1 MNTKRYRANLRILVF
16 LAGLLFTSQKVLF
29 AQVNNNNSPAGE
41 APQEQSIVVNAAA
54 ENQVEQPV
62 AVNVSVENQPAQG
75 SNPQYS
81 ENITLDFN
89 QADIRNVL
97 KIISLKAGINI
108 VTTPDVMGSITIRLV
123 DVPWERALDI
133 ILKTYGFGYEK
144 QGNVILVTNMANI
157 SKFQSE
163 EPLRTEIFN
172 LKFLDAQ
179 DAERAL
185 IPMISQRGRI
195 SILYSRGQ
203 KGWQFGTFKIGKEMA
218 TQGELSTV
226 EGASDMRSETVSVE
240 RTPEGRVISN
250 KVDFEPSIK
259 SKTLIVTDTASAL
272 DKIRNFIEKID
283 NMPKQI
289 LIETRIMEVNKDRL
303 KDIGFDWGTGI
314 AGASGYATL
323 PGDIYLDS
331 KNYKTIAGRNLASE
345 FTPSLFSPKEGTTAF
360 PGTYPYRAGM
370 ELLFKKLTGDKFE
383 VIIHALDEDA
393 RTNTLSS
400 PRIVTLDNQEASIL
414 VGYHTPILTSSVTAA
429 STSTG
434 PTQIQTLDY
443 YQEIGIRLNVVPQ
456 VGENDYINMLIHPSV
471 TSSNSSVTATNIAG
485 TGADAITSAINY
497 PIIDVRE
504 AQTQVM
510 MKDGETV
517 VIGGLI
523 KDVKGKETI
532 GIPFI
537 SKIPLLGD
545 LFKRDINTI
554 SKVDLLIFITAHIIK
569 EDDFSHHNVASIEK
583 RMGVNEGFK
592 IIDRQSAEK

>member
-1 MNTKRYRANLRILVF
+1 MNTKWYYANLKILVLVF
-16 LAGLLFTSQKVLF
+16 FIGLLFTNQKLSL
-29 AQVNNNNSPAGE
+29 AQANNKNSSVGE
-41 APQEQSIVVNAAA
+41 VPLEQAS
-54 ENQVEQPV
+54 
-62 AVNVSVENQPAQG
+62 AVNVAVENQPARE
-75 SNPQYS
+75 SNSQHS
-81 ENITLDFN
+81 ENVTLDFN

-97 KIISLKAGINI
+97 KIISLKAGVNI
-108 VTTPDVMGSITIRLV
+108 VTTPDVIGNVTIRLV
-123 DVPWERALDI
+123 DVPWEMALDV

-144 QGNVILVTNMANI
+144 QGNVILVTNMENI

-203 KGWQFGTFKIGKEMA
+203 KGWQFGTFKIGKEQTTA
-218 TQGELSTV
+218 GQLSAV
-226 EGASDMRSETVSVE
+226 DSSSDMRTETVSVE
-240 RTPEGRVISN
+240 RTPEGRAISN
-250 KVDFEPSIK
+250 KVEFEPSVK
-259 SKTLIVTDTASAL
+259 SKTLIVTDTASSL
-272 DKIRNFIEKID
+272 DRIKNFIKEID
-283 NMPKQI
+283 IMPKQI
-289 LIETRIMEVNKDRL
+289 LIETKIMEVSKDRL
-303 KDIGFDWGTGI
+303 KDIGFDWGTGT
-314 AGASGYATL
+314 AGASNYDVP
-323 PGDIYLDS
+323 PGDIYLDV
-331 KNYKTIAGRNLASE
+331 KDYKTIAGRNLASE
-345 FTPSLFSPKEGTTAF
+345 FTPSLFNPPEGTTTF
-360 PGTYPYRAGM
+360 TGTYPYRAGM
-370 ELLFKKLTGDKFE
+370 EMIFKKLTGDQFE
-383 VIIHALDEDA
+383 VIIHALDQDA
-393 RTNTLSS
+393 HTNTLSS

-456 VGENDYINMLIHPSV
+456 VGENNYVNMLIHPSV
-471 TSSNSSVTATNIAG
+471 TSSNSSVTATNVAG
-485 TGADAITSAINY
+485 TGADAITSVINY

-504 AQTQVM
+504 AQTQVI

-523 KDVKGKETI
+523 SDVKGKETI

-545 LFKRDINTI
+545 LFKRDINTV
-554 SKVDLLIFITAHIIK
+554 SKVDLLIFITAHIIQ
-569 EDDFSHHNVASIEK
+569 EDDFNSKSIAHLEDK
-583 RMGVNEGFK
+583 MENKNKFK
-592 IIDRQSAEK
+592 MIDRQSVKNKP

>member
-1 MNTKRYRANLRILVF
+1 MNIKLQYANLRILILVF
-16 LAGLLFTSQKVLF
+16 STGLLFANFNILF
-29 AQVNNNNSPAGE
+29 GQPSSRQPIA
-41 APQEQSIVVNAAA
+41 APSAV
-54 ENQVEQPV
+54 ENQKEQTPDENIN
-62 AVNVSVENQPAQG
+62 AENQPARENQ
-75 SNPQYS
+75 PEYP

-108 VTTPDVMGSITIRLV
+108 VTTPEVMGSVTIRLV
-123 DVPWERALDI
+123 DVPWERALDV

-144 QGNVILVTNMANI
+144 QGNVILVTNMENI

-163 EPLRTEIFN
+163 EPLRTEVFN

-195 SILYSRGQ
+195 SVLYSRGQ
-203 KGWQFGTFKIGKEMA
+203 KGWQFGTFKIGKEQTTTGQLA
-218 TQGELSTV
+218 SV
-226 EGASDMRSETVSVE
+226 ERASDMRSETVSVE
-240 RTPEGRVISN
+240 RTPEGRAISN

-272 DKIRNFIEKID
+272 DKIRSFIEKID
-283 NMPKQI
+283 IMPKQI
-289 LIETRIMEVNKDRL
+289 LIETKIMEVNKDRL
-303 KDIGFDWGTGI
+303 KDIGFDWGTGT
-314 AGASGYATL
+314 AGASGYATPPSDL
-323 PGDIYLDS
+323 NLDV
-331 KNYKTIAGRNLASE
+331 KNYKTISGRNLASE
-345 FTPSLFSPKEGTTAF
+345 FTPSLFNPKEGSTTF

-370 ELLFKKLTGDKFE
+370 EMIFKKLTGEQFE

-429 STSTG
+429 SASTG

-456 VGENDYINMLIHPSV
+456 VGENGYINMLIHPSV

-485 TGADAITSAINY
+485 TDTDTTTAIRSTINY

-504 AQTQVM
+504 VQTQVM
-510 MKDGETV
+510 MRDGETV

-569 EDDFSHHNVASIEK
+569 EEDFNSKSIARLEK
-583 RMGVNEGFK
+583 KMGNKNNFK
-592 IIDRQSAEK
+592 IIDRPAVKDKNL